1 VGTVGV
7 VALDV
12 LMQELQRP
20 AGGLALRDRSDGPA
34 ARAPSAGVA
43 VTDRHSPDQ
52 IHGFAFMPAVIPA
65 ANHAIIEIAGLM
77 RIQLDPA

>member
-1 VGTVGV
+1 
-7 VALDV
+7 
-12 LMQELQRP
+12 M
-20 AGGLALRDRSDGPA
+20 
-34 ARAPSAGVA
+34 ARVRTGGVA

-65 ANHAIIEIAGLM
+65 ANNAIMEIAGLM